1 MKRMSIFIISVFLIL
16 MAGCSNSNPYSVK
29 LSTPKTFTP
38 GKTMA
43 MQFKVVDKQGKPVN
57 GANVNADLNMKNMDH
72 GTLPIHAEE
81 IGDGKYIGS
90 VNLPM
95 QGDWVATISVEHN
108 GAKIEVEKQFT
119 IEVKTAEN
127 AHKVTNQIALPD
139 FTLLDEI
146 GGTVSKENLLG
157 KKVVM
162 TFTYLNCIDPNACP
176 ILLGNFSSLQQDIK
190 TNALNPDQ
198 LLLVSVSLDPEKD
211 TPEALKLHAQKMNF
225 DMSYLKMLTGNMS
238 EIQKLTNTLG
248 VHFEK
253 KDTEVLHD
261 NKTFIFNEDGKLT
274 HEFTGSFID
283 REELLQVV
291 TSE

>member
-1 MKRMSIFIISVFLIL
+1 MNRMAIFIMSIFLIVI
-16 MAGCSNSNPYSVK
+16 AGCSNSNIYSVK
-29 LSTPKTFTP
+29 LSAPKTFIL

-43 MQFKVVDKQGKPVN
+43 IQFKVVDKQGKPVN

-108 GAKIEVEKQFT
+108 GEKMEVEKQFT

-127 AHKVTNQIALPD
+127 AHKVTSQMALPD
-139 FTLLDEI
+139 FTLLDEN
-146 GGTVSKENLLG
+146 GNTVTKQNLLG

-162 TFTYLNCIDPNACP
+162 TFTYLNCSDPNACP

-190 TNALNPDQ
+190 TKAINPDQ
-198 LLLVSVSLDPEKD
+198 LLLVSVSLDPEND
-211 TPEALKLHAQKMNF
+211 TPEAMKLHAEKMNF
-225 DMSYLKMLTGNMS
+225 DMSYLKMLTGDKS

-248 VHFEK
+248 VRFEK

-261 NKTFIFNEDGKLT
+261 NKTFIFNEKGKLT

-283 REELLQVV
+283 RGEMLQVV